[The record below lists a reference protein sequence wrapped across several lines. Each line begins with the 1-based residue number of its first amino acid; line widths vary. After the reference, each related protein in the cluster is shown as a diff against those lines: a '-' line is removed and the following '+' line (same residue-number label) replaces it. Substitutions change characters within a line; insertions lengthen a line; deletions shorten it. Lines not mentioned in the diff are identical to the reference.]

1 MDTTLT
7 VVSANGASFPDLN
20 DIVVGGASD
29 VIVTVRCVATPVG
42 PVEWSYGGNS
52 SVVASGLTPFGV
64 SQEDGVL
71 RIYPASL
78 LGEEAQYTCNNS
90 AQTHTVSVQFRLG
103 KNKKTYKLAMVY
115 LADARVV
122 CIDKPENNLTNLT
135 QAAIYGSKECL
146 TNCNIITGC
155 CLKAVHTMTNTHMTH
170 VASHPF
176 LPPSLSSIHHS
187 SFLSP

>member
-7 VVSANGASFPDLN
+7 VESADGASFPDLN

-52 SVVASGLTPFGV
+52 SVVTSGLTPFGV

-78 LGEEAQYTCNNS
+78 LGEEALYTCNS
-90 AQTHTVSVQFRLG
+90 STHTVSVQFRLG
-103 KNKKTYKLAMVY
+103 
-115 LADARVV
+115 
-122 CIDKPENNLTNLT
+122 E
-135 QAAIYGSKECL
+135 
-146 TNCNIITGC
+146 
-155 CLKAVHTMTNTHMTH
+155 
-170 VASHPF
+170 
-176 LPPSLSSIHHS
+176 
-187 SFLSP
+187 

>member
-7 VVSANGASFPDLN
+7 VESADGASFPDLN

-52 SVVASGLTPFGV
+52 SAVASGLTPFGV

-78 LGEEAQYTCNNS
+78 LGEEAQYTCRDS

-103 KNKKTYKLAMVY
+103 KNKKICKLATV
-115 LADARVV
+115 
-122 CIDKPENNLTNLT
+122 
-135 QAAIYGSKECL
+135 
-146 TNCNIITGC
+146 
-155 CLKAVHTMTNTHMTH
+155 
-170 VASHPF
+170 
-176 LPPSLSSIHHS
+176 
-187 SFLSP
+187 